1 MKAKNPD
8 TGLNQKR
15 EAFCQAFV
23 RLGVGSDAY
32 INAGYSYKTKTKK
45 SIHEAASRLLKEG
58 KVSARIEELQKEV
71 AERNKITIDE
81 LVKDLAGM
89 VRFDIAQM
97 YNADGTLKSIHEM
110 SPQARAMI
118 TEIDTFEEYSGT
130 GNKRKLVGHTKSL
143 KIIKKLDA
151 VEKLMKHLGGYK
163 KDNEQKKPEILIN
176 WSEER
181 TYEAPKK

>member
-1 MKAKNPD
+1 MRSKNPD
-8 TGLNQKR
+8 TGLTQKR

-23 RLGVGSDAY
+23 RLGNSSNAY
-32 INAGYSYKTKTKK
+32 RECYSTSNMKPETVNNRAY
-45 SIHEAASRLLKEG
+45 ELLKNG
-58 KVSARIEELQKEV
+58 DIKARIEVLQKEV
-71 AERNKITIDE
+71 ADRNKITIDE

-89 VRFDIAQM
+89 VRFDIAEM
-97 YNADGTLKSIHEM
+97 YKSDGSLKPIHEM

-118 TEIDTFEEYSGT
+118 TEIDTFEEFSGT
-130 GNKRKLVGHTKSL
+130 GKKRKLIGHTKSL
-143 KIIKKLDA
+143 KIIRKLDA

-176 WSEER
+176 WNEER